1 MERLSIPFLEI
12 NVPAVLLYEMQ
23 KGNVGHCCDVCLYFR
38 SFH

>member
-23 KGNVGHCCDVCLYFR
+23 KFDNSRNVCIFY
-38 SFH
+38 